1 MLPSR
6 LDFHASKKVPQ
17 NLFDNMKLGFIKVG
31 MICQLK
37 ILKINFKGKNNS
49 IIIALNL
56 LE

>member
-31 MICQLK
+31 MICQIK
-37 ILKINFKGKNNS
+37 DIENKF
-49 IIIALNL
+49 
-56 LE
+56 